1 VKSVEGRSDNCLDAL
16 WSGECWKKELKDWP
30 VAAIKGLMN
39 LDDAQ
44 RSKVSQWVAQ
54 GMKLSDMQARMA
66 SELGLKMTYMDVRL
80 LVDDLK
86 LTPKDAE
93 APPISMSASL
103 ETASAAAPPPPPPAS
118 KAAPISEPA
127 ASSLTSSVS
136 VQVDQL
142 ARSGSVIS
150 GKVKFSD
157 GNMAEWYFDQMG
169 RLGLIPQKPGYR
181 PPASDLQQFQSLLDS
196 ELNKMGF

>member
-1 VKSVEGRSDNCLDAL
+1 MAPP
-16 WSGECWKKELKDWP
+16 KKELKDWP
-30 VAAIKGLMN
+30 VAAIKRLMN

-44 RSKVSQWVAQ
+44 RSKVGEWIAQ
-54 GMKLSDMQARMA
+54 GMKLSDIQARIA

-86 LTPKDAE
+86 LTPKDPETAK
-93 APPISMSASL
+93 PLSGML
-103 ETASAAAPPPPPPAS
+103 ETASPLAPPPEPRTSSKAPPA
-118 KAAPISEPA
+118 AAAEPA
-127 ASSLTSSVS
+127 PAGLASSVS

-142 ARSGSVIS
+142 ARPGAVVS

-157 GNMAEWYFDQMG
+157 GNMADWYFDQMG

-196 ELNKMGF
+196 ELSKMGF

>member
-1 VKSVEGRSDNCLDAL
+1 
-16 WSGECWKKELKDWP
+16 
-30 VAAIKGLMN
+30 
-39 LDDAQ
+39 
-44 RSKVSQWVAQ
+44 
-54 GMKLSDMQARMA
+54 MKLSDIQARMA
-66 SELGLKMTYMDVRL
+66 SELGLKMTYMDIRL

-93 APPISMSASL
+93 APISMSANL
-103 ETASAAAPPPPPPAS
+103 QAGSATAPPGGPPAS
-118 KAAPISEPA
+118 KAAPVSEPA

-136 VQVDQL
+136 IQVDQL
-142 ARSGSVIS
+142 ARPGAVVS

>member
-1 VKSVEGRSDNCLDAL
+1 
-16 WSGECWKKELKDWP
+16 
-30 VAAIKGLMN
+30 MN

-44 RSKVSQWVAQ
+44 RSKVGEWIAQ
-54 GMKLSDMQARMA
+54 GMKLSDIQARIA

-86 LTPKDAE
+86 LTPKDSETAK
-93 APPISMSASL
+93 PVSAVL
-103 ETASAAAPPPPPPAS
+103 ETAPTPPPPPRSSSGTPPA
-118 KAAPISEPA
+118 AASEPA
-127 ASSLTSSVS
+127 PAGLASSVS

-142 ARSGSVIS
+142 ARPGSVVS

-157 GNMAEWYFDQMG
+157 GNLAEWYFDQMG

-196 ELNKMGF
+196 ELGKMGF

>member
-1 VKSVEGRSDNCLDAL
+1 LRNSPGNLT
-16 WSGECWKKELKDWP
+16 WTGECWKKELKDWL
-30 VAAIKGLMN
+30 VAAIKRRMN

-44 RSKVSQWVAQ
+44 RSKVGEWIAQ
-54 GMKLSDMQARMA
+54 GMKLSDIQARIA

-93 APPISMSASL
+93 PEAPKPLSAAL
-103 ETASAAAPPPPPPAS
+103 GTASAAPTPPRAGGHAPPV
-118 KAAPISEPA
+118 AAAEPA
-127 ASSLTSSVS
+127 APSPTSSVS
-136 VQVDQL
+136 VQVDQI
-142 ARSGSVIS
+142 ARPGAVVS

>member
-1 VKSVEGRSDNCLDAL
+1 VWRGRSEHCQDAL
-16 WSGECWKKELKDWP
+16 WPGECWKKELKDWP
-30 VAAIKGLMN
+30 VAAIKRLMN

-44 RSKVSQWVAQ
+44 RSKVSQWLAQ
-54 GMKLSDMQARMA
+54 GMKLSDIQARMA

-93 APPISMSASL
+93 APISMSASL
-103 ETASAAAPPPPPPAS
+103 ETASAAAAPLPPAS

-136 VQVDQL
+136 IQVDQL
-142 ARSGSVIS
+142 ARPGSVVS

-181 PPASDLQQFQSLLDS
+181 PPTSDLQQFQSLLDS

>member
-1 VKSVEGRSDNCLDAL
+1 MAESIQFEYLGGNLS
-16 WSGECWKKELKDWP
+16 WISECWKKELKDWP

-44 RSKVSQWVAQ
+44 RSKVSEWVAQ
-54 GMKLSDMQARMA
+54 GMKLSDIQARMA

-93 APPISMSASL
+93 APISMSANL
-103 ETASAAAPPPPPPAS
+103 EAASAGAPTPPPPAS
-118 KAAPISEPA
+118 KTAPISEPA

-136 VQVDQL
+136 IQVDQL
-142 ARSGSVIS
+142 ARPGSVVS